1 MMTMSLWAYTW
12 LYSKSVSYTPPSPLW
27 LSVMGN
33 GNYPKMI
40 TPSGSPMQLLQH
52 FVSICGHISVLLLT
66 HSKMSVPHLQAGH
79 ILQASLPAMGIHLD
93 PLAIPTLWYSCFMT
107 NHIVHQRQSK
117 GIVWRG
123 PMQRRTNYLWL
134 KSLPKFLKITKEPG
148 AIFESS
154 FCQDCLYHS
163 GGVLKGACSSKD
175 VRVGFALWRECWAHA
190 LREACELGCV
200 QQWCCRCSS
209 KSYADVG
216 LKHQSG
222 VCHFK
227 EDFCS
232 GSRRYLKGLKCA
244 NGGLKHLLVSAV
256 R

>member
-1 MMTMSLWAYTW
+1 MMTMSLWAYTR

-175 VRVGFALWRECWAHA
+175 VRVGFALWRNAEPMLSGKPVSWAVYSNDAVAAA
-190 LREACELGCV
+190 LSHMQMWDWNTSLGYV
-200 QQWCCRCSS
+200 IS
-209 KSYADVG
+209 KKTSVR
-216 LKHQSG
+216 KQKI
-222 VCHFK
+222 FK
-227 EDFCS
+227 RVKMC
-232 GSRRYLKGLKCA
+232 
-244 NGGLKHLLVSAV
+244 
-256 R
+256 